1 MIKYHCWTTYE
12 YFHPCY
18 LRICHLNVLHVARFK
33 VIITFWLTFNGFF
46 VNVLWYLWHGTC
58 QKSVVASSFH
68 LFFCYQRS
76 YSMIWNVRTSFLFTN
91 ELSIQYIIDFVRMS
105 VFLQKTFT
113 YIFKGFMIL
122 FFPFILIFDTSIDN
136 NGLLDHI
143 ILAI

>member
-1 MIKYHCWTTYE
+1 MNIFILVTYV
-12 YFHPCY
+12 
-18 LRICHLNVLHVARFK
+18 RICHLNVLHVARFK

-76 YSMIWNVRTSFLFTN
+76 YSIFWNVRTSFLFTN

-113 YIFKGFMIL
+113 YIFKGFVII
-122 FFPFILIFDTSIDN
+122 FFLLYPYLRYLDV
-136 NGLLDHI
+136 NGLLDDI

>member
-46 VNVLWYLWHGTC
+46 CKCALIFVTWNMSKICCRLLLPSYFFVISEATLWFGM
-58 QKSVVASSFH
+58 SVRPFS
-68 LFFCYQRS
+68 LP
-76 YSMIWNVRTSFLFTN
+76 M
-91 ELSIQYIIDFVRMS
+91 SIQYIIDFVRMS

-113 YIFKGFMIL
+113 YIFKGFVII
-122 FFPFILIFDTSIDN
+122 FF
-136 NGLLDHI
+136 LLDDI